1 MAVAVH
7 SSEELCALA
16 SEHGPNDHLEG
27 AAERLDEVLGGSDLL
42 RQGALSIV
50 EDVFHT
56 RI

>member
-1 MAVAVH
+1 MTVAVH

-16 SEHGPNDHLEG
+16 SEHGPNYHLEG